1 MFGKGPKTLKGMM
14 RKAETGDGR
23 KKTYTEKLFDGEI
36 DPFTGKSKKTG
47 ASKKKTGTSKAK
59 KR

>member
-23 KKTYTEKLFDGEI
+23 KKTNTEKFFDGEI
-36 DPFTGKSKKTG
+36 DPFTGKSKK
-47 ASKKKTGTSKAK
+47 KTGTSKAK